1 MAKQIHYLMVATHLT
16 GDSELHF
23 FKTREEAQAEFQKRT
38 QPLLVIEGLEEDED
52 YYTTDNGVR
61 FYSGTN
67 EELSAELGDVDHY
80 FEVNTVEVD
89 DDVECYVAD
98 FSEWVDESVI
108 KFYNKQDAITRYND
122 MVEQG
127 LELIN
132 SEDFNHNVIRGNQDT
147 WESEDSGTL
156 FMESDNDDG
165 STDAFFGAREVYFTY
180 RLGKID
186 LTK

>member
-1 MAKQIHYLMVATHLT
+1 MTKQIHYLMVATHLPS
-16 GDSELHF
+16 DSELHF

-38 QPLLVIEGLEEDED
+38 QPLLAIEGLEEDDD
-52 YYTTDNGVR
+52 YYTTDNGIR
-61 FYSGTN
+61 FYSGNN

-108 KFYNKQDAITRYND
+108 KFYSKQDAIKVYND
-122 MVEQG
+122 NVDGSIEV
-127 LELIN
+127 
-132 SEDFNHNVIRGNQDT
+132 HNEMCCGEPVNRQNQNT
-147 WESEDSGTL
+147 WESEEEGTM
-156 FMESDNDDG
+156 FMETDNEDG
-165 STDAFFGAREVYFTY
+165 STDAFFGFSDVYFTY
-180 RLGKID
+180 RLGKIS